1 MATRLKLTKYVL
13 VAATTN
19 DADLLKQSVE
29 IQGKNTIILVQVNSC
44 EAVLRYLE
52 QFKKTPNEAVNEI
65 WIFPD
70 ALGTRLPQ
78 FFGKAL
84 RYRSPASEILFVYA
98 EVQAFMRKYESSTG
112 WWLPTQSS

>member
-13 VAATTN
+13 VAATRK
-19 DADLLKQSVE
+19 DDDLLRQSVE
-29 IQGKNTIILVQVNSC
+29 IQGKNTIMMVQVNSC
-44 EAVLRYLE
+44 EAILRYLDHL
-52 QFKKTPNEAVNEI
+52 KKFPNEAVNEI

-98 EVQAFMRKYESSTG
+98 EVRAFMRKYESSTV